1 MPDETERTQ
10 KVKSIE
16 IIKENTNDSILT
28 LKKDSHRSS
37 LVNSDSNSKKLQIK
51 QFINQKQSFKED

>member
-1 MPDETERTQ
+1 LPDETERTQ
-10 KVKSIE
+10 KVKSIVL
-16 IIKENTNDSILT
+16 IKENTNDSILT
-28 LKKDSHRSS
+28 LKKDSHRSN